1 MAEVY
6 LGRTAKDFYKLAIN
20 YQQNQTLDGQCLAT
34 HGLCTSII
42 VKTCIMKDAV
52 HKSLTL
58 AIDFDIALPWL
69 TICICMAQQGLD
81 CPLHS
86 RLIYE
91 VNATKILQ

>member
-1 MAEVY
+1 
-6 LGRTAKDFYKLAIN
+6 
-20 YQQNQTLDGQCLAT
+20 
-34 HGLCTSII
+34 
-42 VKTCIMKDAV
+42 MKDAV
-52 HKSLTL
+52 HMSLTL